1 MTAFS
6 GRAEWRKAGVVFVVC
21 RISGSDKDMVS
32 PDKYGAHRAEK
43 DREKR
48 REQSL
53 PMAIEFW

>member
-43 DREKR
+43 EREKR
-48 REQSL
+48 
-53 PMAIEFW
+53 